1 MARRKKKIVNIVSSS
16 DEQDYSDS
24 FSEDCGC
31 GENEST
37 NISELVKVVEVNGET
52 EIKTEGESK
61 VKGFHGS
68 LYDRIRGLEFYQPTI
83 GFFYK
88 IKEETPRL
96 TDPNLVDMQTS
107 WSKVFEKFKLDYET
121 LQDRNIRVHYSG
133 NWSASPKVVGVWIE
147 SDYIGGRNFLL
158 ENVSAEYI
166 FFDNFLPSFLQSL
179 PNPYGYTI
187 NIVDDP
193 IFLTRGVIV
202 PLANDRDCLMMM
214 READIDDTG
223 YVNVFITF
231 EAIVKV
237 DEQPGV
243 FCTPPIKREKKSN
256 VVKKRKRTINYEKN
270 DLSEEELDPI
280 PDLVEDVV
288 LTVVVEE
295 FNELKPYNVN
305 IDHIDPEEVY
315 RSEEFES
322 ERSEGYEPVYEDFI
336 EQTQELVDETEGEL
350 VPTQMEVE
358 EPYVGMEWSTLKS
371 CRTYLR
377 SYAIANRF
385 VYKGLKNDGDRIRVK
400 CRGTE
405 CTWLFYARVIK
416 SKKSD
421 GFTIRCNKYEG
432 QHSGKCRGDS
442 KFKSMLADAIWV
454 ADKML
459 DTVRTHHKAYKA
471 QMIKED
477 VWNKFGV
484 KISYYIH
491 GLILADLEKHD
502 KNAVDWLKKR
512 DVTTWCRSHFWS
524 HTKSEHVTNNWSES
538 FNNWIMDL
546 RDKPVCTFVEEL
558 DLMLMTFMRKRRA
571 KAMELNIND
580 VVPRVKAIHA
590 KQEKYIQHYIYRSA
604 TDTQFTMFSSLGSR
618 CYCSEY
624 LTVKAYSRSVLP
636 IPNDIDWG
644 QGLSKKEQ
652 EEAKVTTVASE
663 GPESSTAPRKKSQPR
678 KTSQVEGGLNST
690 SPVEEVQSEVQVEP
704 PATI

>member
-1 MARRKKKIVNIVSSS
+1 MARRRKKIVNTLSSS
-16 DEQDYSDS
+16 DEQDYYDS

-31 GENEST
+31 GENGCGCFEST

-52 EIKTEGESK
+52 EGESK

-68 LYDRIRGLEFYQPTI
+68 LYDRIKGPEFYQPTL

-96 TDPNLVDMQTS
+96 TDPSLVDMKTS

-121 LQDRNIRVHYSG
+121 VQDRNISVHYRG
-133 NWSASPKVVGVWIE
+133 NWSATPKVVGVWTE

-158 ENVSAEYI
+158 ENVSVEYI

-193 IFLTRGVIV
+193 IFLTRGVMV
-202 PLANDRDCLMMM
+202 LLANDSDCLMMM

-231 EAIVKV
+231 EAIVRV

-280 PDLVEDVV
+280 PDLAEDVV
-288 LTVVVEE
+288 PTVVVEE
-295 FNELKPYNVN
+295 FNELNPYNVN
-305 IDHIDPEEVY
+305 IDHIDLEEVY
-315 RSEEFES
+315 RFEES
-322 ERSEGYEPVYEDFI
+322 ESEGSKGYEPVYEDFV
-336 EQTQELVDETEGEL
+336 EQTQELVDETKGEL

-377 SYAIANRF
+377 SYAIANR
-385 VYKGLKNDGDRIRVK
+385 I
-400 CRGTE
+400 
-405 CTWLFYARVIK
+405 IK

-421 GFTIRCNKYEG
+421 GFTTRCNKYEG
-432 QHSGKCRGDS
+432 QHS
-442 KFKSMLADAIWV
+442 KFKNRLADTIWV
-454 ADKML
+454 VEKML
-459 DTVRTHHKAYKA
+459 DT
-471 QMIKED
+471 
-477 VWNKFGV
+477 
-484 KISYYIH
+484 
-491 GLILADLEKHD
+491 ILADLEKHD

-512 DVTTWCRSHFWS
+512 DVTTW
-524 HTKSEHVTNNWSES
+524 
-538 FNNWIMDL
+538 
-546 RDKPVCTFVEEL
+546 DKPVCTFVEEL
-558 DLMLMTFMRKRRA
+558 DLMLMTLMRKRRA
-571 KAMELNIND
+571 KAMELDIND
-580 VVPRVKAIHA
+580 IVPR
-590 KQEKYIQHYIYRSA
+590 
-604 TDTQFTMFSSLGSR
+604 
-618 CYCSEY
+618 
-624 LTVKAYSRSVLP
+624 
-636 IPNDIDWG
+636 
-644 QGLSKKEQ
+644 EQ
-652 EEAKVTTVASE
+652 EEAKAAAVVSE
-663 GPESSTAPRKKSQPR
+663 EPESSTAPRKKSQSR

-690 SPVEEVQSEVQVEP
+690 SLVEEVQVEP
-704 PATI
+704 PATM